1 MWWNSSRAI
10 QNPKRWCCQSVTLSM
25 SANLED
31 PVVATGLEKVNPHSN
46 SQERSTK
53 ECSNHQT
60 IALIS
65 RASKLMLKILH
76 ARLQHYIMKELLEV
90 QDGVRGTRYQIV
102 NFHWIIEKAREFQKK
117 STSVSSTTPKPLTV
131 WITTNCRKL
140 LKRQEYQTILSIF
153 WDTCLWVKKQQLEHC
168 ME

>member
-1 MWWNSSRAI
+1 
-10 QNPKRWCCQSVTLSM
+10 M
-25 SANLED
+25 SADLEEPSGPQD
-31 PVVATGLEKVNPHSN
+31 WKRSILLAIFKKG
-46 SQERSTK
+46 STK
-53 ECSNHQT
+53 EYANHQT

-131 WITTNCRKL
+131 WIMTNCGKL
-140 LKRQEYQTILSIF
+140 RETGTPGHL
-153 WDTCLWVKKQQLEHC
+153 TCLLRNLHVGQ
-168 ME
+168 